1 MGFFKRLFGGDDKS
15 SKPYVDNQGVY
26 FYVMCDNCGTPV
38 KVRADKTYDLINEGG
53 GYVWHKTV
61 VDSRC
66 FKPMP
71 TIVHLDGNYEMI
83 SNDIQGG
90 HYISEDE
97 YNAALAAAESAEAAA
112 NDEEMAGDS

>member
-1 MGFFKRLFGGDDKS
+1 MGFFKRLFGGDGKS
-15 SKPYVDNQGVY
+15 SAPYVDKQGVY

-71 TIVHLDGNYEMI
+71 TIVHLDGDYNMV

-90 HYISEDE
+90 HYISEAE
-97 YNAALAAAESAEAAA
+97 YEAALLADQTAGDAEAD
-112 NDEEMAGDS
+112 DETAGDR

>member
-1 MGFFKRLFGGDDKS
+1 MGFLKRLFGSDSQS
-15 SKPYVDNQGVY
+15 SKPYVDEQGVY

-38 KVRADKTYDLINEGG
+38 KLRADKQYDLMNEGG

-61 VDSRC
+61 MDSRC

-71 TIVHLDGNYEMI
+71 TIVHLNSNYEMV

-90 HYISEDE
+90 HYISEAE
-97 YNAALAAAESAEAAA
+97 YEEALAAAEAAA
-112 NDEEMAGDS
+112 SDDEHS